1 MADKGRLDS
10 EDTRQV
16 DDAVLFGVNDKPPAH
31 LTVLFGLQQALMC
44 IGGSLSLP
52 YILTA
57 LLCPVDEQNV
67 RAHLLSITMFMCGLA
82 TVLQCFLGVR
92 LPIIQ
97 GGSHTF
103 VAPIVV
109 MMSLERFRCPDN
121 AEGLDEQSGNN
132 TVIDWTVR
140 MREIQGNLILASLTQ
155 VLVGSLGIIGTIL
168 RFVGPLTIAP
178 TVSLIGLSLS
188 HVVAMFCETHWGISM
203 LTLFFLL
210 LFSVFIN
217 KVEIP
222 IPSFSLKRKCN
233 MKKIPVFQLFPV
245 VFSVAIVWIF
255 SHVLTVTDVFPNNST
270 IIEYKARTDSK
281 MEIMT
286 KAPWFTIPTPFQ
298 FGIPTISAA
307 GYMGMLAA
315 TISSIIE
322 SVGDYF
328 AAARLS
334 GAPLPPAHAI
344 NRGIAFE
351 GVSSIIS
358 GLVGAGHATTSYSG
372 NIGIIGI
379 TKVASRRVFITAGV
393 ILMVCG
399 VIGKLGAALAI
410 IPEPI
415 IGGTLLLGLGMVA
428 SIGISVLQF
437 CDMSSSRNI
446 TILGVSFLMG
456 LMIPEWLSEN
466 SDRVKTGS
474 DELDQLIRVLFG
486 TASFAGGFIGF
497 LLDNIVPG
505 SKHERGIDRWVRLS
519 DNGESE
525 PEEDGVYDLPFV
537 TKYIRRVRLCQLCP
551 VSPTFVKFRKSYLK
565 ILAPQEDRD
574 TKSDRE
580 NCKRSLVELNSDV

>member
-1 MADKGRLDS
+1 
-10 EDTRQV
+10 
-16 DDAVLFGVNDKPPAH
+16 
-31 LTVLFGLQQALMC
+31 
-44 IGGSLSLP
+44 
-52 YILTA
+52 
-57 LLCPVDEQNV
+57 
-67 RAHLLSITMFMCGLA
+67 MFMCGLA

-222 IPSFSLKRKCN
+222 IPSFSLKRKCH

-379 TKVASRRVFITAGV
+379 TKVASRTVFITAGV

-437 CDMSSSRNI
+437 CDMSSTRNI

-474 DELDQLIRVLFG
+474 DELDQVIRVLFG

-525 PEEDGVYDLPFV
+525 PEVDGVYDLPFV

-551 VSPTFVKFRKSYLK
+551 VSPTFVKYRKSYLK